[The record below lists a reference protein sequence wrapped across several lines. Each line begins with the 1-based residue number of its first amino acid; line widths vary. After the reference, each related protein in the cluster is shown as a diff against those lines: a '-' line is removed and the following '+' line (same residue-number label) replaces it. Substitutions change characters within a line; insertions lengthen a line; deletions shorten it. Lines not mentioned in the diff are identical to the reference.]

1 MKNIKVLAVA
11 SVASIITGFS
21 LGTVASVVNSTP
33 SHTYENRGITKQIVQ
48 EHFSRYDATPEGKRE
63 AFTSLLTGFYS
74 ECLTSTELEKEVN
87 TMVDES
93 LTNSVPTITKK
104 VAQSCY
110 GYKNIDD
117 TKIVELDGIIWHVAG

>member
-21 LGTVASVVNSTP
+21 FGTVASVVNSTP
-33 SHTYENRGITKQIVQ
+33 SHTYENKGITKQIVQ

-63 AFTSLLTGFYS
+63 AFTSLLSGLYS

-87 TMVDES
+87 TMADES

-110 GYKNIDD
+110 GYENIDD